1 MLAVTGGR
9 GIARMGFLLEI
20 SFLSE
25 THCVPKSKPL
35 PAAFSRNQ
43 EITEIKY

>member
-1 MLAVTGGR
+1 MLAVMGGR
-9 GIARMGFLLEI
+9 GTARVGFLLEV

-25 THCVPKSKPL
+25 THWVPKPL

-43 EITEIKY
+43 QITEIK